1 MENEKKHSY
10 TARITQ
16 ANASELVVITY
27 EIIEEC
33 IKEAKEDLEM
43 SGKQKTEAVEKGV
56 FEQELERAR
65 KLLNELMGSLD
76 FSYEISLSLL
86 NLYRYADK
94 ELAEALFGKKKEP
107 LEHAERILGILKEGF
122 EGVASQDSRGPVMA
136 NTQKLYA
143 GLTYGKH
150 SLNEVF
156 VNVNEGSRGF
166 KA

>member
-1 MENEKKHSY
+1 MDNEKKQMY

-16 ANASELVVITY
+16 ANGSELVVITY

-33 IKEAKEDLEM
+33 IREASQYLESRKRKERETTKA
-43 SGKQKTEAVEKGV
+43 V
-56 FEQELERAR
+56 FEQEIERAR
-65 KLLNELMGSLD
+65 KLLNEMMGSLD
-76 FSYEISLSLL
+76 FRYEISFELL

-94 ELAEALFGKKKEP
+94 ELAKALFQQETEP
-107 LEHAERILGILKEGF
+107 LEHAARVLAILKEGF
-122 EGVASQDSRGPVMA
+122 QEVSKQDNTQPVME

-156 VNVNEGSRGF
+156 VNVNETSRGF